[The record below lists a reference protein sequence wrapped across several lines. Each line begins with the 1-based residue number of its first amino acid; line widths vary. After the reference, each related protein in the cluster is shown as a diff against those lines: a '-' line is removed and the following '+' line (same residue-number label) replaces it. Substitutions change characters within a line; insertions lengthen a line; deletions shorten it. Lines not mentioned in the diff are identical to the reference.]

1 MHVVKRSSDDKLK
14 LPLELLSEF
23 SNSPGGITPLM
34 KQMRFSSRTGFRFG
48 LMLVLLAG
56 IVANGCD
63 SGGNVLTPPEGGSAV
78 DQSKPNPT
86 KLKPGT
92 SSRRDR
98 EKENAQ

>member
-1 MHVVKRSSDDKLK
+1 M
-14 LPLELLSEF
+14 
-23 SNSPGGITPLM
+23 I
-34 KQMRFSSRTGFRFG
+34 
-48 LMLVLLAG
+48 LVLLAV

-63 SGGNVLTPPEGGSAV
+63 SGGNVLAPPEGGSTV

-92 SSRRDR
+92 SSRRER